1 MKSRRMG
8 TQVILVI
15 SNFCNYLGTKKM
27 WFIFLF
33 GRFSDVGNVRGNEF
47 AFMACW
53 VVEKVKEFKKGKE
66 KM

>member
-1 MKSRRMG
+1 LLK
-8 TQVILVI
+8 IKCFFFFI
-15 SNFCNYLGTKKM
+15 II
-27 WFIFLF
+27 IFLF
-33 GRFSDVGNVRGNEF
+33 GFFSDVGNVRGNEF